1 MGANAAAGY
10 LWSASVRSTDLF
22 FPIIEGKTIFVSSTA
37 KRQRG
42 LSRGNSS
49 PLTRFCLL
57 LAVQK
62 EAPAGQAYSLCLC
75 KRLRD
80 AEGDHKLAP
89 AG

>member
-1 MGANAAAGY
+1 MVVRPSVLQHGGDKNAAAGY
-10 LWSASVRSTDLF
+10 LLSASARSTDLF

-62 EAPAGQAYSLCLC
+62 EAPAG
-75 KRLRD
+75 
-80 AEGDHKLAP
+80 
-89 AG
+89 

>member
-1 MGANAAAGY
+1 M
-10 LWSASVRSTDLF
+10 RSTDLDF
-22 FPIIEGKTIFVSSTA
+22 SLQKNLNSYPALQATE
-37 KRQRG
+37 RG
-42 LSRGNSS
+42 LSRGNLS

-75 KRLRD
+75 KSLRD

-89 AG
+89 AGYAK

>member
-1 MGANAAAGY
+1 M
-10 LWSASVRSTDLF
+10 
-22 FPIIEGKTIFVSSTA
+22 
-37 KRQRG
+37 
-42 LSRGNSS
+42 
-49 PLTRFCLL
+49 TRFCLL

-80 AEGDHKLAP
+80 AEDDHKLAP

>member
-1 MGANAAAGY
+1 M
-10 LWSASVRSTDLF
+10 
-22 FPIIEGKTIFVSSTA
+22 
-37 KRQRG
+37 
-42 LSRGNSS
+42 
-49 PLTRFCLL
+49 TRFCLL

-75 KRLRD
+75 KRLCD